1 MRPVLLYGATTGV
14 EVVTMWLSL
23 RQMRA
28 LTFFAGLF
36 FASGP
41 LLAEVI
47 IPNYW
52 DPRRRI
58 ERPNLSG
65 IAGPIRF
72 LTGHDH
78 PPFNFLD
85 GQGELTGFHVELV
98 RAACLELNVACT
110 IQARA
115 FDLLLPALREGRGD
129 VLIAGSALTPT
140 LRHEFE
146 VGDVYLRSPAR
157 FVVRRDSS
165 LGTMDPE
172 SLQGRRVAVED
183 GTAHAAY
190 LETFFEGVRIQR
202 LPSAAAA
209 RAALQRGEVD
219 AVFADA
225 VGLAFWLNGTA
236 SAECCVF
243 RGGPFTESRFFGE
256 GYAMV
261 FRPGTDV
268 LRRAFDHALQRL
280 AERGVYA
287 ELYLRWFPIG
297 LY

>member
-1 MRPVLLYGATTGV
+1 
-14 EVVTMWLSL
+14 MWFGL
-23 RQMRA
+23 RRTRA
-28 LTFFAGLF
+28 LIFFAGFLL
-36 FASGP
+36 ASGP
-41 LLAEVI
+41 LAAEVI

-65 IAGPIRF
+65 LAGPIRF

-85 GQGELTGFHVELV
+85 AQGELTGFHVELV

-115 FDLLLPALREGRGD
+115 FDLLVPALREGRGD
-129 VLIAGSALTPT
+129 VLIAGAALTPA
-140 LRHEFE
+140 LRREFE
-146 VGDVYLRSPAR
+146 VGDAYLRSPAR
-157 FVVRRDSS
+157 FVVRREST
-165 LGTMDPE
+165 LETVDPE
-172 SLQGRRVAVED
+172 ALEGRRIAVED

-190 LETFFEGVRIQR
+190 LDTFFSGARVQR
-202 LPSAAAA
+202 FPSAAAA
-209 RAALQRGEVD
+209 RAALQRGEAD
-219 AVFADA
+219 AVFGDA
-225 VGLAFWLNGTA
+225 VALAFWLNGTA
-236 SAECCVF
+236 SAGCCVF

-261 FRPGTDV
+261 FRPNTDI

-280 AERGVYA
+280 SERGVYE